1 MMKNYI
7 NPDIKISMFYVEKI
21 SATDATI
28 TELPEGYL
36 LSIPQ
41 MGTEVTNAINK
52 AQRSISA
59 NVSFQDAIKF
69 R

>member
-1 MMKNYI
+1 MRKYI

-28 TELPEGYL
+28 TELPNGYL
-36 LSIPQ
+36 LSVPTYSDAIQ
-41 MGTEVTNAINK
+41 GVIDNAQK
-52 AQRSISA
+52 SVSA

>member
-1 MMKNYI
+1 MKKYI
-7 NPDIKISMFYVEKI
+7 NPDMKISMFYVEKV

-28 TELPEGYL
+28 TELPQGYL
-36 LSIPQ
+36 LSMPTYSDAIQ
-41 MGTEVTNAINK
+41 GVIDNAQK
-52 AQRSISA
+52 SVSA

>member
-1 MMKNYI
+1 MKNYI
-7 NPDIKISMFYVEKI
+7 NPEIKLSMFHVEKI

-28 TELPEGYL
+28 TELPNSYL
-36 LSIPQ
+36 LSVPTYSDAVQ
-41 MGTEVTNAINK
+41 GAIDSATK
-52 AQRSISA
+52 SVSA